1 MGRIGCGQM
10 KKFIIFALA
19 LSVLWSIGCG
29 SSKKGFQLTGNAV
42 FKIELQDGTVAN
54 LFPGDIIQ
62 FTGGEGVQEN
72 RDSDPGSS
80 NLYILRHTVPV
91 KIIMTDP
98 NVRPG
103 EKGRAKTGMEGVLTS
118 EITFSW
124 QAPEL
129 IQQREPHNSLL
140 YFAFSEDIISTRA
153 GQEQIAHWFNSLG
166 TDDNSLKNTLPPAG
180 VVLVYDNPITV
191 LKDKEKHIFPNFPMV
206 TTKNDSFK
214 NQTPSANI
222 NSRQRYIKV
231 KIGKGEYKRCRQKI
245 STDLFVMNDNDK
257 VYYMAKMGLIMKLI
271 IPQSFTIPE
280 D

>member
-1 MGRIGCGQM
+1 M
-10 KKFIIFALA
+10 KKIITFALVLFII
-19 LSVLWSIGCG
+19 LSVGCG
-29 SSKKGFQLTGNAV
+29 SSKKGFKLTGNAI
-42 FKIELQDGTVAN
+42 FKMELEDGTIAN

-62 FTGGEGVQEN
+62 FVGGEGVQEN
-72 RDSDPGSS
+72 KDSDPGTS
-80 NLYILRHTVPV
+80 NLYVLRHSVPA
-91 KIIMTDP
+91 KIIMIDP
-98 NVRPG
+98 NVRAG
-103 EKGRAKTGMEGVLTS
+103 EKGRAKTGMQGVLTS

-153 GQEQIAHWFNSLG
+153 GQEQIAQWFNTLG
-166 TDDNSLKNTLPPAG
+166 TENNSLKNTLPPAG
-180 VVLVYDNPITV
+180 VVLVYDNPVTV
-191 LKDKEKHIFPNFPMV
+191 LKDDKKHIFPNFPMV
-206 TTKNDSFK
+206 TTKQDSFK
-214 NQTPSANI
+214 NQTPSTNV

-231 KIGKGEYKRCRQKI
+231 KLGKGEYKRCRQNI
-245 STDLFVMNDNDK
+245 STDLFVMQDSDR